1 MKKIFVNALRISSGL
16 VVRYVLLS
24 LNAYYQEILKKSMKT
39 STLLLFVAGCV
50 FFLHS
55 CASQRT
61 QELARFNVELKTPI
75 INPTHCASTKPDSVL
90 SLYAARE
97 PILVP
102 ETPLSKAICRILVVT
117 PCENKRNT
125 PTIIEIPA
133 SLIRRIS
140 DLSTPLAPPKKL
152 KPLEREAYRNLA
164 PCCRERI
171 GVGLFDKVELRL
183 TTGYRGGNDSVV
195 YPSAAGSVLY
205 RSSFLGFERG
215 GSALT
220 AGFEMAGLWSLPTID
235 NTRRL
240 QAGIVVGATPIDGSM
255 FIPLGA
261 QVRYTFRQR
270 PVDEFDPLLADY
282 FNCHSPYI
290 FAQGGMPFDWQT
302 GAPYL
307 GATWQQQRYFWGAGI
322 GYDIAVACGVDISF
336 DIGIRQINVPLPAID
351 CCSNLS
357 LNDRFPFRASTALML
372 RFGVTF

>member
-1 MKKIFVNALRISSGL
+1 MVELPYLSFSFVFFQCSR
-16 VVRYVLLS
+16 
-24 LNAYYQEILKKSMKT
+24 EFMKT
-39 STLLLFVAGCV
+39 VPFSLLVLGCA

-55 CASQRT
+55 CASQRV
-61 QELARFNVELKTPI
+61 QDIARFNVELNAPI
-75 INPTHCASTKPDSVL
+75 PNPVPCASTKPDSVL
-90 SLYAARE
+90 SVYAARE

-102 ETPLSKAICRILVVT
+102 ENSLSKAICRILVVT
-117 PCENKRNT
+117 PCENKRST
-125 PTIIEIPA
+125 PTILELPA
-133 SLIRRIS
+133 SLIKRIS

-152 KPLEREAYRNLA
+152 KPLEREAYRNQA
-164 PCCRERI
+164 PCCRERT
-171 GVGLFDKVELRL
+171 GVAGLFDKVELRL
-183 TTGYRGGNDSVV
+183 TAGYRGGSDSVV

-205 RSSFLGFERG
+205 RSSLLGFERG
-215 GSALT
+215 GSVLT
-220 AGFEMAGLWSLPTID
+220 TGFEMAGLWSLPIID

-240 QAGIVVGATPIDGSM
+240 QAGVVVGATPIDGSI

-282 FNCHSPYI
+282 FTCHTPYI
-290 FAQGGMPFDWQT
+290 VAQVGMPFDWQT

-336 DIGIRQINVPLPAID
+336 DVGIRQMNVPLPAID
-351 CCSNLS
+351 CCSNIS
-357 LNDRFPFRASTALML
+357 PDARFPFRASTALML